1 MKIGLVCPY
10 NMFQRPGGVSQL
22 IIHLAEGLRKRG
34 HTVKIITPRPITYK
48 GEVPPD
54 YILLGTTRTFSGGF
68 GTAGNWGST
77 FNATEVQ
84 RTLQQEKFDVINFH
98 EPWIPMIGW
107 QILNFSQAA
116 HVGTFHAN
124 LADNTAGKFWINAFY
139 PIGKPMIEKLHIL
152 TAPSLVPTV
161 MLMAKANEANKLHQF
176 LMDNF
181 KIIPNGVDLQKY
193 KPPKSRQPLSGK
205 GTKTIVYVGR
215 LEKRKGVEYLL
226 EAFDRLVKE
235 MPNVH
240 LIVAGKGKKQKE
252 LQRIV
257 ETNSTP
263 NVSFPGFV
271 SDEEKIRLFG
281 NADLVCAP
289 AMYGESFGIVLVEAM
304 AMGAPVIA
312 GANLGYKSVLT
323 GRGRIG
329 LVNAESI
336 DDFANRMAV
345 FLSVSEVEKMMRSWG
360 IAQSKQYHYERV
372 IKQYEDVFRQAVKIS
387 DQKKIDKAN
396 KKHDGRLKAIGRRFL
411 LRRHTR

>member
-10 NMFQRPGGVSQL
+10 NMFQRSGGVPQL
-22 IIHLAEGLRKRG
+22 IVHLAEGLRKRG
-34 HTVKIITPRPITYK
+34 HIVKIITPRPISYK
-48 GEVPPD
+48 GAVPQD

-77 FNATEVQ
+77 FNTTEVQ
-84 RTLQQEKFDVINFH
+84 RTLKEEKFDVINFH

-107 QILNFSQAA
+107 QILNFSEAA

-124 LADNTAGKFWINAFY
+124 LADNAAGKFWIHTFY
-139 PIGKPMIEKLHIL
+139 PIAKPMIEKLHIL

-161 MLMAKANEANKLHQF
+161 MLMAKASESNELHQF

-181 KIIPNGVDLQKY
+181 KIVPNGVDLKKY
-193 KPPKSRQPLSGK
+193 RPLKSRQPLSGK

-226 EAFDRLVKE
+226 EAFDQLVKE
-235 MPNVH
+235 MPNVN
-240 LIVAGKGKKQKE
+240 LIIAGKGNKQKE

-257 ETNSTP
+257 EINNTP
-263 NVSFPGFV
+263 NVNFPGFV

-312 GANLGYKSVLT
+312 GANLGYKSVMT

-329 LVNAESI
+329 LVDAESV

-345 FLSVSEVEKMMRSWG
+345 FLSVPEVEKMMRSWG
-360 IAQSKQYHYERV
+360 IAESKQYEYERV
-372 IKQYEDVFRQAVKIS
+372 IKQYEDTYKQAIKIS
-387 DQKKIDKAN
+387 NQKKIEKA
-396 KKHDGRLKAIGRRFL
+396 KKQHDGRLKKIGRRLL
-411 LRRHTR
+411 LRRHA

>member
-10 NMFQRPGGVSQL
+10 NMFQRPGGVPQL
-22 IIHLAEGLRKRG
+22 VIHLAEGLRKRG
-34 HTVKIITPRPITYK
+34 HIVKIITPRPTTYK
-48 GEVPPD
+48 GEVPDD

-77 FNATEVQ
+77 FNIVEVQ
-84 RTLQQEKFDVINFH
+84 KTLESEKFDVINFH

-107 QILNFSQAA
+107 QILNYSQAA

-124 LADNTAGKFWINAFY
+124 LADNTAGKFWIHTFY
-139 PIGKPMIEKLHIL
+139 PVGRPIVEKLDIL

-161 MLMAKANEANKLHQF
+161 MLKIKAANGNDLHRF

-181 KIIPNGVDLQKY
+181 RIIPNGVDLKKY
-193 KPPKSRQPLSGK
+193 APPKSRQPLSGK

-215 LEKRKGVEYLL
+215 LEKRKGVEFLL
-226 EAFDRLVKE
+226 EAFDQLVRE

-240 LIVAGKGKKQKE
+240 LIVAGKGGKLKE
-252 LQRIV
+252 LRKIV
-257 ETNSTP
+257 ETNNTP
-263 NVSFPGFV
+263 NVTFPGFV
-271 SDEEKIRLFG
+271 TDDEKIRLFG

-289 AMYGESFGIVLVEAM
+289 AMYGESFGIILIEAM

-312 GANLGYKSVLT
+312 GANLGFKSVMT

-329 LVNAESI
+329 LVDAESV

-345 FLSVSEVEKMMRSWG
+345 FLSVPEIQRMMRGWG
-360 IAQSKQYHYERV
+360 ISESRQYEYDHV
-372 IKQYEDVFRQAVKIS
+372 IKQYEDTFKEAIKIS
-387 DQKKIDKAN
+387 NRKKVDKAK
-396 KKHDGRLKAIGRRFL
+396 KKHDRSLKKLGRRFFI
-411 LRRHTR
+411 RRHAR